1 MHLREELG
9 RTRPVCCPDRS
20 RSHSAIWGAAPGYG
34 KGTVR
39 CVLKRATGAY
49 GRVSNCRSPRIA
61 CSHRGLSVAL
71 QDNSAIRFHGVQSS
85 CACVCP
91 TYPNAAHSH
100 ESDGP
105 GYPKAGVV
113 SLRETELQNILMER
127 VGAADRGSGSE
138 SVNVANCNQ
147 RQLVFAL
154 VRSAVIVRCLTAA
167 VFEAAQLRMTSTG
180 LNVSRSSLRPR
191 PIFQA
196 RLHFAPM

>member
-1 MHLREELG
+1 MGGYLIAVLPELLAAIGACPLHSRTIARSGFTAFNHLAHVFDL
-9 RTRPVCCPDRS
+9 
-20 RSHSAIWGAAPGYG
+20 
-34 KGTVR
+34 
-39 CVLKRATGAY
+39 
-49 GRVSNCRSPRIA
+49 
-61 CSHRGLSVAL
+61 
-71 QDNSAIRFHGVQSS
+71 
-85 CACVCP
+85 

-113 SLRETELQNILMER
+113 SLRETELHNILMER